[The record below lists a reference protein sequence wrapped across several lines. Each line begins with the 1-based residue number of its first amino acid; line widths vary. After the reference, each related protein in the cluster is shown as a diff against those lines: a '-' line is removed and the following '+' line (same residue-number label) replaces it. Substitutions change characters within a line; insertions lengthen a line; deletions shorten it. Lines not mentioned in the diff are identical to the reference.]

1 MVIEVGAELGGRY
14 RIVRLLGEGGMGAV
28 YEAEHTTVGR
38 RVAIKVL
45 HDHVARLA
53 DAVMRFSREAR
64 AAAEIGHPSIVEISD
79 TGVYRG
85 LPFLVME
92 LLHGETLADRL
103 SRPEAVSPVESCRII
118 GHVLSALASA
128 HAKGIIHRD
137 LKPENVYLV
146 AGDGRSPVKLL
157 DFGIS
162 KFRRSGQTLQQTT
175 QEGIPIGTPAYMA
188 PEQWMGRKD
197 IDGRADIFAVGVM
210 LYELLTGCL
219 PYEGANQSE
228 LFLEIVRG
236 SNTPEAPSSLER
248 ELPAALDRVVLR
260 ALDRER
266 DGRFPSAAEFLDAL
280 RPFGADAVV
289 TVDRLIPDGVDEPD
303 GFATP
308 RTLRS
313 AVTYVPRLRVLRAET
328 LGVAVVVF
336 LALGGLGWGLTHAAR
351 RSPTTTP
358 TPATA
363 GTTPQRTQAAPVVAP
378 VASPV
383 APAVAASPGPTPA
396 VAADPIGSEPPP
408 RAARTHHGHHLH
420 TRSRP
425 SRSPHAPRSEAPGVD
440 RLPVSQ
446 EFKP

>member
-1 MVIEVGAELGGRY
+1 MIEVGAELGGRY

-28 YEAEHTTVGR
+28 YEAEHATVGR

-79 TGVYRG
+79 TGVYQG

-92 LLHGETLADRL
+92 LLHGETLAERL
-103 SRPEAVSPVESCRII
+103 SRPEPVSPAESCRII

-146 AGDGRSPVKLL
+146 AGEGRSPVKLL

-162 KFRRSGQTLQQTT
+162 KFRRGGQTLQQTT

-236 SNTPEAPSSLER
+236 SNVPEAPSSLER

-260 ALDRER
+260 ALDRDR

-280 RPFGADAVV
+280 RPYGADAVV
-289 TVDRLIPDGVDEPD
+289 TVDRLIPDGAYEPD

-308 RTLRS
+308 HTLRS
-313 AVTYVPRLRVLRAET
+313 AVTYVPRPRFLRAET

-336 LALGGLGWGLTHAAR
+336 LALGGLAWGLTRAAR
-351 RSPTTTP
+351 R
-358 TPATA
+358 ATA
-363 GTTPQRTQAAPVVAP
+363 TVPAVTVTATVPAVTARRPAEAAP
-378 VASPV
+378 
-383 APAVAASPGPTPA
+383 
-396 VAADPIGSEPPP
+396 
-408 RAARTHHGHHLH
+408 
-420 TRSRP
+420 
-425 SRSPHAPRSEAPGVD
+425 EA
-440 RLPVSQ
+440 
-446 EFKP
+446 

>member
-1 MVIEVGAELGGRY
+1 VIEVGAELGGRY

-28 YEAEHTTVGR
+28 YEAEHTTLGR

-79 TGVYRG
+79 TGVHRG

-103 SRPEAVSPVESCRII
+103 SRPEPVSPTESCRII

-137 LKPENVYLV
+137 LKPENVFLV
-146 AGDGRSPVKLL
+146 AGEGRSPVKLL

-248 ELPAALDRVVLR
+248 DLPAALDRVVLR

-266 DGRFPSAAEFLDAL
+266 DGRFPSAAECLDAL

-289 TVDRLIPDGVDEPD
+289 TVDRLIPDGVDAPD

-313 AVTYVPRLRVLRAET
+313 AVTYVPRPRALRAET

-336 LALGGLGWGLTHAAR
+336 LALGGLAWGLTRAAR
-351 RSPTTTP
+351 RAPTTTP
-358 TPATA
+358 APTAITATA
-363 GTTPQRTQAAPVVAP
+363 TTVTAPRLTQAA
-378 VASPV
+378 PV
-383 APAVAASPGPTPA
+383 APAVAPSPSPTPA
-396 VAADPIGSEPPP
+396 VAADPISTEPPS
-408 RAARTHHGHHLH
+408 RAARTRHGRHRH

-425 SRSPHAPRSEAPGVD
+425 SRSRRAPRSEAPGVD

-446 EFKP
+446 DFKP